1 MTTTI
6 GASTPYVL
14 TIPELTETADIQVA
28 LKLISYGTSSD
39 PANDAAIT
47 AGSLVGYLKSGLA
60 LKSNIA
66 SPTFTGTVYA
76 PTIQSASSATTG
88 LNISTINQS
97 SNSGGSISI
106 TAGSS
111 TSNGSG
117 GSISLTAGS
126 YSASGAPGNIA
137 INAGGGSGNGNIN
150 IGTSAGSNQPITLGT
165 AASTVT
171 VSGTLSIGTGISGIV
186 YKAQGP
192 TEGVSSAGTLTWA
205 EVKSLI
211 ILSQPSSPIN
221 LTLPAASNNSSITT
235 DGYSFDWSIVNKSST
250 NAITVVENTTSGL
263 TNTLDGRGT
272 ISANTSGRF
281 TTRRISST
289 SYKTYRIA

>member
-14 TIPELTETADIQVA
+14 TVPELTETADIQVA
-28 LKLISYGTSSD
+28 LKLLSYGTSSD

-47 AGSLVGYLKSGLA
+47 AGSLVGYLKTKA
-60 LKSNIA
+60 NIA
-66 SPTFTGTVYA
+66 SPTFTGTVTA
-76 PTIQSASSATTG
+76 PTIRAASSASTS
-88 LNISTINQS
+88 LALSTINQTGS
-97 SNSGGSISI
+97 AGSISL
-106 TAGSS
+106 TAGES

-117 GSISLTAGS
+117 GSITLTAGS
-126 YSASGAPGNIA
+126 YAANGAPGNITM
-137 INAGGGSGNGNIN
+137 NAGGGPSTGIINLQTAQGNTGGILLGNSGSV
-150 IGTSAGSNQPITLGT
+150 T
-165 AASTVT
+165 TV
-171 VSGTLSIGTGISGIV
+171 GGALSLSTGISGIV
-186 YKAQGP
+186 YKAQGA
-192 TEGVSSAGTLTWA
+192 TEGVSATGTLTWA

-211 ILSQPSSPIN
+211 ILSQPSSAIQ
-221 LTLPAASNNSSITT
+221 LTLPAASDNSSITT
-235 DGYSFDWSIVNKSST
+235 NGYSFDWSIVNKSST

-272 ISANTSGRF
+272 ISANTSARF